1 MIPDDYA
8 AAEVL
13 LLGSA
18 HQLIRGAIKGLI
30 FDDAPSQ
37 GRRESIIEELE

>member
-1 MIPDDYA
+1 MIPYDYA

-18 HQLIRGAIKGLI
+18 HELIRGAIKGVI
-30 FDDAPSQ
+30 FADGPSQ
-37 GRRESIIEELE
+37 GRREIIIEELE